1 MKILCS
7 FLMGLF
13 LVTTVYG
20 EPLRIYVPWGAGG
33 PADISARTLVQEL
46 VRVGVEAIVLNK
58 PGADG
63 LIAINEILSK
73 KTDTNQLLFS
83 TIGTTA
89 LASATNED
97 YQERFKNFVPVVHAY
112 TFYSAVV
119 VNSATGIQNFPQ
131 LTNAL
136 KTGSFNIASS
146 GGQQRLLAQSIFGKN
161 PNANLVPYQS
171 DAQVLPQLLGG
182 QIEAAVISIGPS
194 MIPHLNSGAL
204 IALATTGNTV
214 VNGVPPL
221 RDFGI
226 DPVFAPHY
234 VLYALSGMSP
244 TAINQ
249 LNQQITSVL
258 GSAAM
263 QDYVKKSNMIAV
275 PKSDTRS
282 LQEQQQAW
290 YLKLQRAQQTK

>member
-7 FLMGLF
+7 FLVGLF
-13 LVTTVYG
+13 LVTTVYA
-20 EPLRIYVPWGAGG
+20 EPLRIFVPWGAGG

-46 VRVGVEAIVLNK
+46 NRVGVEAVVINR

-63 LIAINEILSK
+63 LIAINEILSRR
-73 KTDTNQLLFS
+73 TDTNQLLFS

-89 LASATNED
+89 LASATNDEYLD
-97 YQERFKNFVPVVHAY
+97 RFKNFVAIAHAY

-119 VNSATGIQNFPQ
+119 VHSRTGIKTFPQ
-131 LTNAL
+131 LVNAV
-136 KTGSFNIASS
+136 KATPTNIASS
-146 GGQQRLLAQSIFGKN
+146 GGQQRLLAQSVFAKL

-171 DAQVLPQLLGG
+171 DAQVLGG
-182 QIEAAVISIGPS
+182 QIDTAVISIGPS
-194 MIPHLNSGAL
+194 ILPYITNGTLN
-204 IALATTGNTV
+204 ALATTSNTT

-221 RDFGI
+221 KDFGI
-226 DPVFAPHY
+226 EPIFAPHY
-234 VLYALSGMSP
+234 VLYGLTDLSP

-258 GSAAM
+258 GTAAM

-275 PKSDTRS
+275 SKSDPKS

-290 YLKLQRAQQTK
+290 YLKLQRAQ